1 MKDDKLKKVSELF
14 IMMGKHKE
22 TDFLKSI
29 QMKPQQYLCLNPQKI
44 IVPEK
49 YDGNQNNGYDI
60 AIIGFEESHLEILE
74 TFFESVKNTNR
85 FLYFEDKK
93 IKNV

>member
-1 MKDDKLKKVSELF
+1 M
-14 IMMGKHKE
+14 
-22 TDFLKSI
+22 
-29 QMKPQQYLCLNPQKI
+29 CLNPQKI

-49 YDGNQNNGYDI
+49 YDVNQNNGYDI

-93 IKNV
+93 IKND